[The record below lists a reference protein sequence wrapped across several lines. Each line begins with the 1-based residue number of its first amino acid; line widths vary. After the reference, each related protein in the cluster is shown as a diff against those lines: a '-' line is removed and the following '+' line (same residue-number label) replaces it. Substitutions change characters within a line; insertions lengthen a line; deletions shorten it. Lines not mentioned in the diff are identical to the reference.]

1 MTFTIEFFASFL
13 RIGMTA
19 FEVHV
24 HQPLTEEQVQFMI
37 RILRTDLLAPA
48 NCHPDDFDIFPVKE
62 VLQEVFGSSAT
73 IESSRIRYDDM
84 LHFIGS
90 DTQELLIRVHGETF
104 PFDAVLDPF
113 LDAGIMQKIDTT
125 EEVKKSP
132 DMSHLHFCQNEN
144 CGESKT
150 KKCAGCYSTWYCATE
165 CQQADWPNHRTECKE
180 IQQDRI
186 SLKLYTQIATSM
198 GKSVANYPYEEFKQF
213 LASRPAAKD
222 RTTLND
228 WMEDWLE
235 GWYTPDRERKQL
247 LRSVFLAKGLIW
259 SSDVYPFYTEWAKKR
274 SGNRYEKI
282 MGFVKETAF
291 LF

>member
-1 MTFTIEFFASFL
+1 MTFIIEFFASFL

-48 NCHPDDFDIFPVKE
+48 NCHPDDFDLFPVKE
-62 VLQEVFGSSAT
+62 LLQEVFGSSAT
-73 IESSRIRYDDM
+73 IEPSGIRYDDM
-84 LHFIGS
+84 MHFIGS
-90 DTQELLIRVHGETF
+90 DTQELLIRVNEEAI
-104 PFDAVLDPF
+104 PFDAIRDRFIETGL
-113 LDAGIMQKIDTT
+113 QKIDTV

-186 SLKLYTQIATSM
+186 AMKLYAQIATSM
-198 GKSVANYPYEEFKQF
+198 GKDVANYPYEEFKQF
-213 LASRPAAKD
+213 RESRPAAKD

-235 GWYTPDRERKQL
+235 GWYTCERERKQL